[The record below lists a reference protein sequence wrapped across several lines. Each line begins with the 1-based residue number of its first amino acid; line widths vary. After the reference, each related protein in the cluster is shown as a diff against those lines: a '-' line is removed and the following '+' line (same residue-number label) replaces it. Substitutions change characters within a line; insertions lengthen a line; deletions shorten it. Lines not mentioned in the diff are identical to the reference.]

1 MVEAPRRIEQAADGL
16 NQLKSLLF
24 QGESRRLD
32 EIEHTLGQIDQRVG
46 DAPRLEKATAEII
59 VEALRDA
66 EVARHRELADA
77 VAPVVVAAIRNEIR
91 NSRAMMVEAL
101 YPLTGQM
108 VVAAVSNAIRELAAS
123 LNQRVDALTSVDR
136 WKLLVRSK
144 LTGRPIS
151 ELALAQTSKGSIVRI
166 LFLEAG
172 SGRLIENWRADAQDD
187 DRADLAG
194 GLIAAITGFARDAL
208 DAGSNELRTLDFGG
222 RKTYLRNS
230 PQTIVAAEAE
240 GDLTREQIAALDRA
254 FLGLIDRYGR
264 SGVADEASLASFAS
278 QVNEAAEPEAKK
290 SSSGTPLKVVGLILL
305 LAFFAFAWRTG
316 ARWQQARQIENAIA
330 DVIAARPHLAAF
342 PLRAVIDHSRD
353 RVEVKGILPTSADAQ
368 AIVAALKP
376 PAGDYAIDSNFAL
389 LATAGEID
397 AVRRDLDG
405 ARERGAVLERQLAIT
420 RETLDTITRNVAS
433 AAQVVEMQARLD
445 AIARAGASNAQVDDL
460 RKRVEAVANAGASA
474 SLVADL
480 RTRIETLSAASG
492 ETRRL
497 NESVADLSR
506 TVNDLST
513 RLNAP
518 RARLSTLTEGLA
530 IFFSERDVVLNEAIV
545 GARLDA
551 IAELLKREAL
561 GMRVIGHTDA
571 GGSVNANLAISR
583 TRADTVANLL
593 SARGVERRKIV
604 TVARAAS
611 VPIIEQD
618 AANRDRN
625 RRVTLELL
633 YENEDT
639 P

>member
-144 LTGRPIS
+144 LTGCPIS

-240 GDLTREQIAALDRA
+240 GDLTRKQIAALDRA

-264 SGVADEASLASFAS
+264 SGEADETSLANFAS

-460 RKRVEAVANAGASA
+460 RTRVEAVANAGASA

-492 ETRRL
+492 EARRL

-561 GMRVIGHTDA
+561 GVRVIGHTDA